1 VRAASIASSDDPRP
15 VRLGLVRTALGTTPA
30 AALARLARGVL
41 ALLARAPLGAVAAA
55 LTAAAR
61 ASVSS
66 AISAA
71 ALAVAMLLSFV
82 FFLRSWSRAASHL
95 PILRLAYPCLIACL
109 ATGGCI
115 ALAPALEIRGL
126 GAGDWLLVMGV
137 AAITATLHQRASAR
151 GRSHRLIR
159 VAFIGSAEAARR
171 LRDDLARGRV
181 TSYTMVGMIDL
192 GRGPDPRVPVV
203 GALGEL
209 RATVLRERIDLLVM
223 GSAVARLPVFDELA
237 STCLDLRLQL
247 TELSEFYEDVFGH
260 VPTAEINAAWFAHL
274 VDSHARHP
282 SPALKRAVD
291 ATGSIVLGAISLP
304 LVMLLALVVRLD
316 GGPAIFA
323 QHRVGEGGRPFRL
336 YKLRT
341 MRVGSGDAPQWAQ
354 EHDPRTTVAG
364 DFLRRTHLDEL
375 PQLWNILRGDM
386 SFVGPRPEQLEFVE
400 LLERTLPFYQRR
412 HLIRPGLTGW
422 AQVRCGYAGSELG
435 AAWKLCN
442 DLYYVKHR
450 SLGLDLLVLAE
461 TAGLVVVGSRN
472 RAEMAVARWT
482 ATAAAPDSGPADR
495 PSAPPVAV
503 PLAGD
508 ISGDAL
514 ASSLDNDERVPVPG

>member
-1 VRAASIASSDDPRP
+1 
-15 VRLGLVRTALGTTPA
+15 
-30 AALARLARGVL
+30 
-41 ALLARAPLGAVAAA
+41 
-55 LTAAAR
+55 
-61 ASVSS
+61 
-66 AISAA
+66 
-71 ALAVAMLLSFV
+71 M
-82 FFLRSWSRAASHL
+82 
-95 PILRLAYPCLIACL
+95 
-109 ATGGCI
+109 
-115 ALAPALEIRGL
+115 
-126 GAGDWLLVMGV
+126 
-137 AAITATLHQRASAR
+137 
-151 GRSHRLIR
+151 
-159 VAFIGSAEAARR
+159 IG
-171 LRDDLARGRV
+171 
-181 TSYTMVGMIDL
+181 L
-192 GRGPDPRVPVV
+192 GRGPDPHVPVV